1 MTGRDL
7 VSDVR
12 SLHKMLSTD
21 GLITDRVILSEI
33 RNNSLLLIK
42 RETNLRKLWSTDT
55 IFTTIPCLDMK
66 EVSISECSGYTDP
79 CTIARSVEKIPRIAE
94 GNYNYT
100 IQGVYSI
107 NVLGGKGKKLKE
119 ISVNRYI
126 NLLRLPFIKKEE
138 YFWITNDYL
147 YVTNPMISKIR
158 LVAFFEEDVDN
169 NLLYYDCGCATPQY
183 TLEDICKNPLDK
195 EFPLPGY
202 LRKQVL
208 DLTSRKLLETYY
220 NVKEDTSQQGLDEQA
235 TNYSPRRDR
244 YREE

>member
-1 MTGRDL
+1 MTGREL
-7 VSDVR
+7 ISDIR
-12 SLHKMLSTD
+12 GTHKMLSTD
-21 GLITDRVILSEI
+21 NLITNRVILSEI

-66 EVSISECSGYTDP
+66 EVSISECSGYVDP
-79 CTIARSVEKIPRIAE
+79 CTIARSVNKIPRIAE

-119 ISVNRYI
+119 ISVNRYL
-126 NLLRLPFIKKEE
+126 NLLKLPLIKKEE
-138 YFWITNDYL
+138 YFWISNEYL
-147 YVTNPMISKIR
+147 YVTNPLIEKIR
-158 LVAFFEEDVDN
+158 LVAFFEGDVDN
-169 NLLYYDCGCATPQY
+169 NLLYYDCGCSTPQY
-183 TLEDICKNPLDK
+183 SLEDICKNPLDK

-220 NVKEDTSQQGLDEQA
+220 NIREDLSQEGLDTQA

-244 YREE
+244 YRED